1 MNRRES
7 QVITHALVN
16 KKCKAEVQNCLLRTH
31 QGRKFVRD
39 MKVLPSEECIIQYK
53 QLLKIE
59 NKRHQVKVCTLEKD
73 TENI

>member
-1 MNRRES
+1 
-7 QVITHALVN
+7 
-16 KKCKAEVQNCLLRTH
+16 
-31 QGRKFVRD
+31 

-73 TENI
+73 TENIWSFKKYFGSSPWVRL